1 METNILWQYDSTF
14 EQTGG
19 GSSGDDKELILRSML
34 EFAHSV
40 ARPTTNIVMSFP
52 DHAIGTHFAG
62 YMRYNRALLGVEILE
77 RVKQAEADGFDA
89 AFPGV
94 CYGEFFLQ
102 DARQSVKMPVV
113 GPAESAMSVAQLLGS
128 RFAVVTLATE
138 DVFAAGPVYGHN
150 VVEQNLRL
158 LGWENRAIRT
168 NPVRPFSPPIGPL
181 LVDAYEGRPDR
192 LIEEFEK
199 HALACVR
206 DGADVVIC
214 GCMPYGTALSKVGY
228 TEVANTG
235 VPVVTPLPAM
245 IKLAESLV
253 DLRRTVGLAKS
264 EAVVSPYRSTP
275 DAVLRDLESRRI
287 GMPNLREPGQ
297 TWSGIY
303 DPAPAPT
310 HASDLAST
318 KVHGSP
324 GR

>member
-1 METNILWQYDSTF
+1 METSILWQYDSTL

-19 GSSGDDKELILRSML
+19 GSSGDDKKLILDGML

-40 ARPTTNIVMSFP
+40 ARPSTKIVMNFP
-52 DHAIGTHFAG
+52 DQAIGKHFAG

-102 DARQSVKMPVV
+102 EARQAVAIPVV
-113 GPAESAMSVAQLLGS
+113 GPAESAMVMAQLVGA

-138 DVFAAGPVYGHN
+138 DIFARGPVFGYN
-150 VVEQNLRL
+150 VVEQNLRA
-158 LGWENRAIRT
+158 LGWRDRAIPTR
-168 NPVRPFSPPIGPL
+168 PVRPFSPPYGPL
-181 LVDAYEGRPDR
+181 LVEAYKGRPDR

-199 HALACVR
+199 YALACVR

-214 GCMPYGTALSKVGY
+214 GCMPYGTALSAVGY
-228 TEVANTG
+228 REVANSG

-245 IKLAESLV
+245 IKLAESMV
-253 DLRRTVGLAKS
+253 DLQRSIGLGKS

-275 DAVLRDLESRRI
+275 DEVLQDVEERGM
-287 GMPNLREPGQ
+287 GMPRVRQPGQ
-297 TWSGIY
+297 
-303 DPAPAPT
+303 A
-310 HASDLAST
+310 LANAYGAT
-318 KVHGSP
+318 GA
-324 GR
+324 

>member
-19 GSSGDDKELILRSML
+19 GSSGEDKELILNSML

-40 ARPTTNIVMSFP
+40 ARPTTKIVMNFP
-52 DHAIGTHFAG
+52 DQAIGEHFAG

-77 RVKQAEADGFDA
+77 RLKQAEADGFDA

-102 DARQSVKMPVV
+102 EARQAVTMPVV
-113 GPAESAMSVAQLLGS
+113 GPAESAMMMAQLVGA

-138 DVFAAGPVYGHN
+138 DIFAQGPVYGHN
-150 VVEQNLRL
+150 VVEQNLRV
-158 LGWENRAIRT
+158 LGWEDRAIKT
-168 NPVRPFSPPIGPL
+168 KPVRPFSPPLGAL
-181 LVDAYEGRPDR
+181 LVEAYKGRPDR

-228 TEVANTG
+228 NEVANTG

-245 IKLAESLV
+245 VKLAESMV
-253 DLRRTVGLAKS
+253 DLRRSIGLTKS

-275 DAVLRDLESRRI
+275 DEVLQDVAARGM
-287 GMPNLREPGQ
+287 GMPRVRQSGQ
-297 TWSGIY
+297 AMATAY
-303 DPAPAPT
+303 DPMGAYAPSA
-310 HASDLAST
+310 
-318 KVHGSP
+318 
-324 GR
+324 R

>member
-19 GSSGDDKELILRSML
+19 GSSGDDKELILNSML
-34 EFAHSV
+34 EFAHSI
-40 ARPTTNIVMSFP
+40 ARPTTKIVMDFP
-52 DHAIGTHFAG
+52 TQAIGKHFAG

-77 RVKQAEADGFDA
+77 RVKQAETDGFDA

-102 DARQSVKMPVV
+102 EARQAVKMPVV
-113 GPAESAMSVAQLLGS
+113 GPAESAMMMAQMVGA

-138 DVFAAGPVYGHN
+138 DFFAQGPVYGHN
-150 VVEQNLRL
+150 VVEQNLRV
-158 LGWENRAIRT
+158 LGWENRAIKTR
-168 NPVRPFSPPIGPL
+168 PVRPFSPPLGTL
-181 LVDAYEGRPDR
+181 LVEAYKGRPER

-228 TEVANTG
+228 NEVAGTG

-245 IKLAESLV
+245 IKLAESMV
-253 DLRRTVGLAKS
+253 DLRRSVGLTKS

-275 DAVLRDLESRRI
+275 DDVLQDLAERGI
-287 GMPNLREPGQ
+287 GMPQVRQTGQ
-297 TWSGIY
+297 AMATAY
-303 DPAPAPT
+303 DPS
-310 HASDLAST
+310 HA
-318 KVHGSP
+318 
-324 GR
+324 

>member
-1 METNILWQYDSTF
+1 VEIDYMETSILWQYDSTF

-19 GSSGDDKELILRSML
+19 GSSGDDKDLILSSML

-40 ARPTTNIVMSFP
+40 ARPTTKIVMNFP
-52 DHAIGTHFAG
+52 DQAIGKHFAG
-62 YMRYNRALLGVEILE
+62 YMRYNRALLSVEILE

-102 DARQSVKMPVV
+102 EARQSVTIPVV
-113 GPAESAMSVAQLLGS
+113 GPAESAMMMAQLVGA

-138 DVFAAGPVYGHN
+138 DIFAQGAVFGCN
-150 VVEQNLRL
+150 VVEQNLRV
-158 LGWENRAIRT
+158 LGWEDRAIKTR
-168 NPVRPFSPPIGPL
+168 PVRPFSAPLGAL
-181 LVDAYEGRPDR
+181 LVEAYKGKPDR

-228 TEVANTG
+228 NEVANTG

-245 IKLAESLV
+245 VKLAESMV
-253 DLRRTVGLAKS
+253 DLRRSVGLTKS

-275 DAVLRDLESRRI
+275 DEVLQDVAARGM
-287 GMPNLREPGQ
+287 GMPRVRQ
-297 TWSGIY
+297 TRQARATAY
-303 DPAPAPT
+303 DATGAYAHET
-310 HASDLAST
+310 
-318 KVHGSP
+318 
-324 GR
+324 R

>member
-19 GSSGDDKELILRSML
+19 GSTGENKELILSSML
-34 EFAHSV
+34 EFARSV
-40 ARPTTNIVMSFP
+40 ARPTTNIVMNFP
-52 DHAIGTHFAG
+52 DRAIGTHFAG
-62 YMRYNRALLGVEILE
+62 YMRYNRALLSVEILE
-77 RVKQAEADGFDA
+77 RIKQAEEDGFDA

-102 DARQSVKMPVV
+102 EARQAVTMPVV
-113 GPAESAMSVAQLLGS
+113 GPAESAMTVAQFLGA

-138 DVFAAGPVYGHN
+138 DVFAAGPVFGHN

-158 LGWENRAIRT
+158 LGWEDRAIRT
-168 NPVRPFSPPIGPL
+168 KPVRPFSPPLGPL
-181 LVDAYEGRPDR
+181 LVDAYQGRPER

-245 IKLAESLV
+245 IKLAESMV
-253 DLRRTVGLAKS
+253 DLRRTIGLTKS

-275 DAVLRDLESRRI
+275 EAVLRDIEARGLGIPSVRR
-287 GMPNLREPGQ
+287 PGQ
-297 TWSGIY
+297 AMADAYNPESPLTSGR
-303 DPAPAPT
+303 
-310 HASDLAST
+310 
-318 KVHGSP
+318 V
-324 GR
+324 